1 MTTAATTR
9 VEVFADI
16 VCPFTHVGLRRF
28 VEARAVRPS
37 EVRLRVRAWPLEG
50 VNGRPLSPETAAQE
64 IDALRELVAPE
75 LFASFDHS
83 SFPKTSLPAFGLVA
97 AAYLLDDPTGEA
109 VSLAVRDA
117 LFERGLDVT
126 DPEVLHA
133 IGEPYGV
140 VPMSKSEAGAATRA
154 DWARGK
160 VKGVQG
166 SPHFFV
172 GEADWFCPSL
182 VIRHEGDGFD
192 IKIAPDTMQEF
203 YAATLG

>member
-1 MTTAATTR
+1 MTR

-28 VEARAVRPS
+28 VEARAARPS
-37 EVRLRVRAWPLEG
+37 GVRLRVRAWPLEW
-50 VNGRPLSPETAAQE
+50 VNGRPLSPETAARE
-64 IDALRELVAPE
+64 IDALRELVAPD
-75 LFASFDHS
+75 LFAGFDPS
-83 SFPKTSLPAFGLVA
+83 SFPTTSVPAFGLVA
-97 AAYLLDDPTGEA
+97 AAYLIGDPTGEA

-126 DPEVLHA
+126 DPEVLHE

-140 VPMSKSEAGAATRA
+140 VPMYEMAAKAATRV
-154 DWARGK
+154 DWERGK
-160 VKGVQG
+160 AKGVQG

-182 VIRHEGDGFD
+182 VIRHEGDAFD
-192 IKIAPDTMQEF
+192 IKIAPETMQEF
-203 YAATLG
+203 YTATLG